1 MICGENG
8 TPTSNRAKKQVVRAV
23 KSGYYHKQVMEVTT
37 AAEEPM
43 ITFGAED
50 LRTLMYPHDDALVI
64 MADIAGCIVHRVFV
78 DSGSAVN
85 ILYWE
90 CLQNMGIDVHIE
102 PTNAPL
108 FGFGGEMVMPLGY
121 VELPLN
127 LGTTAANSKTRM
139 VRFLVVDMPKPSYN
153 VILGRPALMAFRA
166 KRERVTEGLDTRKKG
181 KVGEVNASAEERQEL
196 ADVLKDRDSTEKTA
210 LVSTS
215 DVCNMIELFPG
226 KEGFQ
231 TKIGSSM
238 SDQVRDELIICLRR
252 NADVFAF
259 STADLKGIDRGLA
272 EHCLNVD
279 PKIKPVK
286 QRTRNFGAEKDAAI
300 REQVYGLLEA
310 GHIVEGYH
318 QVKMNRGDIAKTAF
332 AVCYGVYGWRSMP
345 FGLKNA
351 GATYQ
356 RMMEKVFKEQLS
368 KNISVYVDDM
378 FVRSIRAEDHVSDLE
393 EIFTVVRK
401 HRLMLNPAKCTFGV
415 TTGKFLGYKVTP
427 AGIEVNAEKVKAI
440 MEMTPPRGIKEVQ
453 TLNGRTTALSRKGTK
468 FLWTEECRAA
478 FEDLKVYLAKLPT
491 LTKPVPGE
499 TLYLYIAVG
508 EDAISS
514 VLIREEGSHQKPI
527 YFVSRIIQ
535 GLELN
540 YTEIE
545 KVALA
550 VMVTA
555 RKLRPY
561 FLSHR
566 VVVRTALPFKQVLGR
581 PNLSGRMVKWAVE
594 LGEYDVEYEPRT
606 AIKAQALADFIQE
619 TTRRPIPEFWVAFV
633 DGSVTKEGCGIGV
646 YITSPG
652 YGIYQFAIKFT
663 CRLSNNEAEYEV
675 VVRGAHILSE
685 FKAECVIIKTDS
697 QLVAQQYSGGYSVKE
712 ERMRAYHR
720 KLSEMKD
727 KFMEFK
733 IEQISREDN
742 TKADLLARMASAVEQ
757 TWSAEIILLC
767 DTREMGTSQVFSVEI
782 RDDWR
787 APILHFLKTGEWL
800 NKESNQRARYE
811 NYCLLN
817 DQLYK
822 RSFTQPLLKF
832 LSPEEANFALNEVHA
847 GCCGG
852 HTGFRDL
859 VRKIIRAGF
868 YWPNI
873 NKDARDREA
882 AHGTGGKCFLLVAV
896 DYFSKWVEA
905 EAVGKIDEVTV
916 ERFIWRNICCRF
928 GVPRIIV
935 SDNGTQF
942 TGQRIADFCDRMDI
956 TQRFVSVAHPQAN
969 GQVELANR
977 TICEGIK
984 KRLTQSKG
992 KWVEELDTVL
1002 WAYRTSPKTATG
1014 EAPFTL
1020 VYGSNAVIP
1029 AEARLESYRITTYD
1043 TEHNAELRRAELDL
1057 VEAQRDEARVRAAKY
1072 KGIIKAGYDKRV
1084 RARKLSKGDLVLKR
1098 ADALKAVGKFE
1109 ANWEGPF
1116 IITEVIGGGAYTL
1129 SIQTAELFLDHGILT
1144 ISKSSMYNCYLAG
1157 LLPM

>member
-1 MICGENG
+1 
-8 TPTSNRAKKQVVRAV
+8 
-23 KSGYYHKQVMEVTT
+23 
-37 AAEEPM
+37 
-43 ITFGAED
+43 
-50 LRTLMYPHDDALVI
+50 
-64 MADIAGCIVHRVFV
+64 
-78 DSGSAVN
+78 
-85 ILYWE
+85 
-90 CLQNMGIDVHIE
+90 
-102 PTNAPL
+102 
-108 FGFGGEMVMPLGY
+108 
-121 VELPLN
+121 
-127 LGTTAANSKTRM
+127 
-139 VRFLVVDMPKPSYN
+139 
-153 VILGRPALMAFRA
+153 
-166 KRERVTEGLDTRKKG
+166 
-181 KVGEVNASAEERQEL
+181 
-196 ADVLKDRDSTEKTA
+196 
-210 LVSTS
+210 
-215 DVCNMIELFPG
+215 
-226 KEGFQ
+226 
-231 TKIGSSM
+231 M
-238 SDQVRDELIICLRR
+238 SDQVRDELINCLRR

-259 STADLKGIDRGLA
+259 STADLKGIDRSLA

-279 PKIKPVK
+279 PKVKPVK

-300 REQVYGLLEA
+300 REQVQGLLEA
-310 GHIVEGYH
+310 GHIEEVQYPEWISNAVMVPKKTNTWRMCVDFRDLNAACPKDHYPLPRIDQLVDATSGCALLSMMDAYQGYH
-318 QVKMNRGDIAKTAF
+318 QIKMNRGDIAKTAF
-332 AVCYGVYGWRSMP
+332 AVCCGVYGWRSMP

-378 FVRSIRAEDHVSDLE
+378 LMRSIRAKDHVSDLE

-415 TTGKFLGYKVTP
+415 TT
-427 AGIEVNAEKVKAI
+427 A
-440 MEMTPPRGIKEVQ
+440 
-453 TLNGRTTALSRKGTK
+453 
-468 FLWTEECRAA
+468 ECRAA

-491 LTKPVPGE
+491 PTKPDPGE

-527 YFVSRIIQ
+527 YFISRIIQ
-535 GLELN
+535 GPELN

-545 KVALA
+545 KAALA

-566 VVVRTALPFKQVLGR
+566 VVVRTALPFRQVLGR

-619 TTRRPIPEFWVAFV
+619 TTRRPLPEFWVAFV

-652 YGIYQFAIKFT
+652 YGIYQFAIKFA
-663 CRLSNNEAEYEV
+663 CRLSNNEAEYEA

-685 FKAECVIIKTDS
+685 LKAECVIIKTDS
-697 QLVAQQYSGGYSVKE
+697 QLVAQQLLGAYNVKDQ
-712 ERMRAYHR
+712 RMKAYHC
-720 KLSEMKD
+720 KISEMKER
-727 KFMEFK
+727 FTEFK
-733 IEQISREDN
+733 IEQISREEN

-757 TWSAEIILLC
+757 TWSDEIILLC

-787 APILHFLKTGEWL
+787 APIIHFLKTGERL
-800 NKESNQRARYE
+800 NRETNQRR
-811 NYCLLN
+811 
-817 DQLYK
+817 K
-822 RSFTQPLLKF
+822 P
-832 LSPEEANFALNEVHA
+832 NFALNEVHA

-873 NKDARDREA
+873 NKDAREFVRKCEA
-882 AHGTGGKCFLLVAV
+882 CQRHTGRINIPGEPMGVMYAACPFDKWGIDIVGKLPTAPGGKCFLLVAV

-905 EAVGKIDEVTV
+905 EAVGKIDE
-916 ERFIWRNICCRF
+916 IWRAQD
-928 GVPRIIV
+928 IV

-956 TQRFVSVAHPQAN
+956 TQRFISVAHPQAN

-984 KRLTQSKG
+984 KRLNQSRG
-992 KWVEELDTVL
+992 KWVEKLDTVL

-1029 AEARLESYRITTYD
+1029 AEARLESYRITTYN

-1057 VEAQRDEARVRAAKY
+1057 VEAQRDEARIRAAKY
-1072 KGIIKAGYDKRV
+1072 KSIIKAGYDKRV

-1116 IITEVIGGGAYTL
+1116 IITEVLGGGAYILSDPDDRALPTPWNINTL
-1129 SIQTAELFLDHGILT
+1129 KKF
-1144 ISKSSMYNCYLAG
+1144 YV
-1157 LLPM
+1157 

>member
-1 MICGENG
+1 
-8 TPTSNRAKKQVVRAV
+8 
-23 KSGYYHKQVMEVTT
+23 
-37 AAEEPM
+37 
-43 ITFGAED
+43 
-50 LRTLMYPHDDALVI
+50 
-64 MADIAGCIVHRVFV
+64 
-78 DSGSAVN
+78 
-85 ILYWE
+85 
-90 CLQNMGIDVHIE
+90 
-102 PTNAPL
+102 
-108 FGFGGEMVMPLGY
+108 
-121 VELPLN
+121 
-127 LGTTAANSKTRM
+127 
-139 VRFLVVDMPKPSYN
+139 
-153 VILGRPALMAFRA
+153 
-166 KRERVTEGLDTRKKG
+166 
-181 KVGEVNASAEERQEL
+181 
-196 ADVLKDRDSTEKTA
+196 
-210 LVSTS
+210 
-215 DVCNMIELFPG
+215 
-226 KEGFQ
+226 
-231 TKIGSSM
+231 
-238 SDQVRDELIICLRR
+238 
-252 NADVFAF
+252 
-259 STADLKGIDRGLA
+259 
-272 EHCLNVD
+272 
-279 PKIKPVK
+279 
-286 QRTRNFGAEKDAAI
+286 
-300 REQVYGLLEA
+300 
-310 GHIVEGYH
+310 
-318 QVKMNRGDIAKTAF
+318 
-332 AVCYGVYGWRSMP
+332 MP

-378 FVRSIRAEDHVSDLE
+378 LVRSIRAEDHVSDLE
-393 EIFTVVRK
+393 EVFTVVRK

-415 TTGKFLGYKVTP
+415 TT
-427 AGIEVNAEKVKAI
+427 
-440 MEMTPPRGIKEVQ
+440 
-453 TLNGRTTALSRKGTK
+453 
-468 FLWTEECRAA
+468 EECRAA

-491 LTKPVPGE
+491 QTKPVPGE

-535 GLELN
+535 GSELN

-545 KVALA
+545 KAALA

-581 PNLSGRMVKWAVE
+581 PDLSGRMVKWAVE

-619 TTRRPIPEFWVAFV
+619 TTRRPVPEFWVAFV

-652 YGIYQFAIKFT
+652 YGTYQFAIKFT
-663 CRLSNNEAEYEV
+663 CRLSNNEAEYEA

-685 FKAECVIIKTDS
+685 LKAECVIIKTDS

-712 ERMRAYHR
+712 ERMKAYHR
-720 KLSEMKD
+720 KISEMKD

-757 TWSAEIILLC
+757 TWSDEIILLC
-767 DTREMGTSQVFSVEI
+767 DTREIGTSQVFSVEN

-787 APILHFLKTGEWL
+787 APIIHFLKTGDRL

-822 RSFTQPLLKF
+822 RSFTQPLLKC

-859 VRKIIRAGF
+859 WGIDIVGKLPTA
-868 YWPNI
+868 P
-873 NKDARDREA
+873 
-882 AHGTGGKCFLLVAV
+882 GGKCFLLVAV

-984 KRLTQSKG
+984 KRLTQSRG

-1002 WAYRTSPKTATG
+1002 WAYRTS
-1014 EAPFTL
+1014 
-1020 VYGSNAVIP
+1020 
-1029 AEARLESYRITTYD
+1029 
-1043 TEHNAELRRAELDL
+1043 
-1057 VEAQRDEARVRAAKY
+1057 
-1072 KGIIKAGYDKRV
+1072 
-1084 RARKLSKGDLVLKR
+1084 
-1098 ADALKAVGKFE
+1098 
-1109 ANWEGPF
+1109 
-1116 IITEVIGGGAYTL
+1116 
-1129 SIQTAELFLDHGILT
+1129 
-1144 ISKSSMYNCYLAG
+1144 
-1157 LLPM
+1157 

>member
-64 MADIAGCIVHRVFV
+64 MADIAGCMVHRIFV

-85 ILYWE
+85 ILYKE
-90 CLQNMGIDVHIE
+90 CLQNMGIEVHIE

-121 VELPLN
+121 VELPLI
-127 LGTTAANSKTRM
+127 LGNVATSSRTRM
-139 VRFLVVDMPKPSYN
+139 VRFLVVDMPKPAYN
-153 VILGRPALMAFRA
+153 VILGRPALTTFRA
-166 KRERVTEGLDTRKKG
+166 VISMFHLKMKFPIEGGENRRSLWGSNSVESMPRPNAYAFIGTKEGKNDRGIRCTEEG
-181 KVGEVNASAEERQEL
+181 K
-196 ADVLKDRDSTEKTA
+196 
-210 LVSTS
+210 
-215 DVCNMIELFPG
+215 G

-279 PKIKPVK
+279 PKVKPVK

-300 REQVYGLLEA
+300 REQ
-310 GHIVEGYH
+310 GYH
-318 QVKMNRGDIAKTAF
+318 QVKMNIGDIAKMAF
-332 AVCYGVYGWRSMP
+332 VVCCGVYGWKSMP

-356 RMMEKVFKEQLS
+356 RMMEKIFKEQLS

-378 FVRSIRAEDHVSDLE
+378 LVRSLRAEDHVSDLE

-440 MEMTPPRGIKEVQ
+440 MEMTPPRGIKE
-453 TLNGRTTALSRKGTK
+453 
-468 FLWTEECRAA
+468 
-478 FEDLKVYLAKLPT
+478 
-491 LTKPVPGE
+491 PVPGE

-514 VLIREEGSHQKPI
+514 VLIREEGSHQRPI

-535 GLELN
+535 GPEQN

-545 KVALA
+545 KAALA

-566 VVVRTALPFKQVLGR
+566 VVVRTSLPFKQVLGR
-581 PNLSGRMVKWAVE
+581 PDLSGRMVKWAVE

-619 TTRRPIPEFWVAFV
+619 TTRRPMPEFWVAFM

-652 YGIYQFAIKFT
+652 YGTYQFAIKFT
-663 CRLSNNEAEYEV
+663 CRLSNNEAEYEA

-685 FKAECVIIKTDS
+685 LKAECVIIKTDS
-697 QLVAQQYSGGYSVKE
+697 QLVAQQYSGGYNVKE
-712 ERMRAYHR
+712 ERMKAYHR
-720 KLSEMKD
+720 KLNEMKD

-757 TWSAEIILLC
+757 TWSDEIILLC

-787 APILHFLKTGEWL
+787 APIILKTGERL

-822 RSFTQPLLKF
+822 RSFTQPLLKC

-852 HTGFRDL
+852 HMGFRDL

-873 NKDARDREA
+873 NEDAREFVRKCEA
-882 AHGTGGKCFLLVAV
+882 CQRHAGRINVPGEPMGVMYAACPFDKWGIDIVGKLPTAPGGKCFLLVAV
-896 DYFSKWVEA
+896 DYFFKWVEA

-928 GVPRIIV
+928 GVPRIII

-1029 AEARLESYRITTYD
+1029 AEARLESYRIATYD

-1084 RARKLSKGDLVLKR
+1084 RAQKLSKGDLVLKR

-1109 ANWEGPF
+1109 ANWEGMF
-1116 IITEVIGGGAYTL
+1116 IITEILGGGAYIL
-1129 SIQTAELFLDHGILT
+1129 SDPDGRA
-1144 ISKSSMYNCYLAG
+1144 
-1157 LLPM
+1157 LPRPWNINNLKKFYV

>member
-1 MICGENG
+1 ML
-8 TPTSNRAKKQVVRAV
+8 THS
-23 KSGYYHKQVMEVTT
+23 
-37 AAEEPM
+37 
-43 ITFGAED
+43 
-50 LRTLMYPHDDALVI
+50 
-64 MADIAGCIVHRVFV
+64 AG
-78 DSGSAVN
+78 
-85 ILYWE
+85 
-90 CLQNMGIDVHIE
+90 Q
-102 PTNAPL
+102 
-108 FGFGGEMVMPLGY
+108 
-121 VELPLN
+121 
-127 LGTTAANSKTRM
+127 
-139 VRFLVVDMPKPSYN
+139 
-153 VILGRPALMAFRA
+153 

-196 ADVLKDRDSTEKTA
+196 ADVLKDRDSTEKTT

-300 REQVYGLLEA
+300 REQKTNTWRMCVDFRDLNAACPKDHYPLPRIDQLVDATSGCALLSMMDA
-310 GHIVEGYH
+310 YQGYH

-332 AVCYGVYGWRSMP
+332 AVCCGVYGWRSMP

-378 FVRSIRAEDHVSDLE
+378 LVRSIRAEDHVSDLE
-393 EIFTVVRK
+393 EIFTVANSWTT
-401 HRLMLNPAKCTFGV
+401 RLPLQGSRLTQRRFISRSTERSMPFFKIL
-415 TTGKFLGYKVTP
+415 
-427 AGIEVNAEKVKAI
+427 
-440 MEMTPPRGIKEVQ
+440 
-453 TLNGRTTALSRKGTK
+453 RKGTK

-478 FEDLKVYLAKLPT
+478 FEDLKVYLARLPT

-508 EDAISS
+508 EDAINS

-535 GLELN
+535 GPELN

-545 KVALA
+545 KAALA

-555 RKLRPY
+555 RKLRLY

-566 VVVRTALPFKQVLGR
+566 VVVRTTLPFKQVLGC
-581 PNLSGRMVKWAVE
+581 PDLSGRMVKWAVE

-619 TTRRPIPEFWVAFV
+619 TTRRPVPEFWVAFV

-652 YGIYQFAIKFT
+652 YGTYQFAIKFT
-663 CRLSNNEAEYEV
+663 CRLSNNEAEYEA

-685 FKAECVIIKTDS
+685 LKAERVIIKTDS

-757 TWSAEIILLC
+757 TWSDEIILLC

-822 RSFTQPLLKF
+822 RSFTQPLLKC

-873 NKDARDREA
+873 NKDARDFVRKCEA
-882 AHGTGGKCFLLVAV
+882 CQRHAGRINVPGEPMGVMYAACPFDKWGIDIVGKLPTAPGGKCFLLVAV

-905 EAVGKIDEVTV
+905 EAVGKIDERVT
-916 ERFIWRNICCRF
+916 
-928 GVPRIIV
+928 
-935 SDNGTQF
+935 
-942 TGQRIADFCDRMDI
+942 DFCDRMDI

-1002 WAYRTSPKTATG
+1002 WAYRTSPKTATV

-1084 RARKLSKGDLVLKR
+1084 RARKLSKEHLVLKR

-1116 IITEVIGGGAYTL
+1116 IITEVLGGRAYIL
-1129 SIQTAELFLDHGILT
+1129 SDPDGRA
-1144 ISKSSMYNCYLAG
+1144 
-1157 LLPM
+1157 LPRPWNINNLKKFYV